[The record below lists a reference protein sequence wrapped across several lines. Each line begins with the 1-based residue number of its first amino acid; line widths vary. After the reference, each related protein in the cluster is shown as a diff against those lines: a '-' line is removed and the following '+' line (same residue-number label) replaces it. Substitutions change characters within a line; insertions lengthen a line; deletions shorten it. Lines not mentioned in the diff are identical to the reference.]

1 MPVAF
6 TTLPSAQMN
15 ILYRVSGL
23 AETAGNTESSVL
35 TTGDGQV
42 DITVQIYGTIGG
54 ATVTVQG
61 TLGGAQFSTLDD
73 AYGQPMSYTALAGCK
88 PVGPA
93 VTGLKVVVTGGAGV
107 NLSADVYM
115 VQKRS

>member
-1 MPVAF
+1 
-6 TTLPSAQMN
+6 MN
-15 ILYRVSGL
+15 ILYRVTGL

-61 TLGGAQFSTLDD
+61 TLGGTQFATLDD
-73 AYGQPMSYTALAGCK
+73 AFGQPMSYTALPPAQQTGGGLK

-93 VTGLKVVVTGGAGV
+93 VTGLKVVVTGGTGV
-107 NLSADVYM
+107 NLTADIYM